1 MSRNSTTSQRLVEED
16 SDSFEEKKVYDWVD
30 KIEPRLTPDWLDDFK

>member
-1 MSRNSTTSQRLVEED
+1 MDD

-30 KIEPRLTPDWLDDFK
+30 KIEPRLAPDWLDEFKWKNFDFW